1 MDTFKPDDKKGVNKV
16 FLAAIAVAVI
26 IVGAGIYLLTLQPT
40 AEEQKQAILEG
51 ALLPGNPEF
60 ERISKQIIITTDSD
74 NTIEGTT
81 GLGSIMM
88 SIPATI
94 LNKSDKTITLLEVK
108 VDVIDTK
115 KQVLKEKKFFAVPTA
130 KAQTL
135 PPNESV
141 RVVQT
146 LDGFN
151 EDDDRALPRWLVTA
165 IKIQE

>member
-1 MDTFKPDDKKGVNKV
+1 MDTFLPEKKEGVNKI
-16 FLAAIAVAVI
+16 FLVAIVIAAIL
-26 IVGAGIYLLTLQPT
+26 VGAGIYLLTLQPT
-40 AEEQKQAILEG
+40 AEEQKQKILEG

-60 ERISKQIIITTDSD
+60 ERISKQIIITTDSN

-115 KQVLKEKKFFAVPTA
+115 KQVLKEKKFFAVPTDR
-130 KAQTL
+130 AQKLT
-135 PPNESV
+135 PNESV

-146 LDGFN
+146 LDGFDKGDN
-151 EDDDRALPRWLVTA
+151 RALPRWLVTA
-165 IKIQE
+165 IKVE